1 MFIKHH
7 PFLIHCI
14 YTSPPQRDGIP
25 CYSRTGTGGVQRH
38 RLRRHPAGVGHDLHA
53 PACRLPQGFAKGWVS
68 GVVGGKVQHVRHLD
82 HEEGRGPVALLHG
95 PHQLMQM
102 PDTTLRGGVREQA
115 VALPLQRHALHLHQV
130 QPLRPFQTEVQPGV
144 PVTVLRVDG
153 DLRLLLANPLG
164 KNAVGGLSVHVDEP
178 VALLHGDEVPR
189 RPAGRIGPTLQIDR
203 GPPHQQLP
211 AAACVLHMA
220 HHRLALQLYMGDE
233 PVGPLQK
240 VRLPHLSVLQVHRLL
255 CPIIAHKD
263 TFEKDIISI
272 HPRIRYKC
280 LRFFLTPDQNCVIL
294 ARN

>member
-1 MFIKHH
+1 M
-7 PFLIHCI
+7 
-14 YTSPPQRDGIP
+14 
-25 CYSRTGTGGVQRH
+25 
-38 RLRRHPAGVGHDLHA
+38 
-53 PACRLPQGFAKGWVS
+53 
-68 GVVGGKVQHVRHLD
+68 
-82 HEEGRGPVALLHG
+82 ALLHG

-102 PDTTLRGGVREQA
+102 PDATLRGGVREQA

-130 QPLRPFQTEVQPGV
+130 QPLRPLQTEVQPGV
-144 PVTVLRVDG
+144 PVTALRVDG
-153 DLRLLLANPLG
+153 DLRLLLVDPLG

-220 HHRLALQLYMGDE
+220 HHRLALQFYMGDE

-240 VRLPHLSVLQVHRLL
+240 VRLPHLSVLQVHRPL

-272 HPRIRYKC
+272 HPLVRYKC